1 MSKNPLAGPFKKGGD
16 PRNRRLSEETRK
28 RLDSLPKKGSP
39 TRSYKTHVDELKAL
53 GYVIPDRESYR
64 DMVGMLLVLEEEHLR
79 NFADNTLKPVWIRFI
94 AIDLLNPKKRTQI
107 MDTHRDWLFGKAAV
121 TQNVTVRAEK
131 NIFEAID
138 LDVQDAEEVEDE
150 QLPAASP
157 QLEAP
162 QPTQEAH
169 GLTPNPEKLY
179 DILNPPEEALT
190 PRLREETERKDEI
203 EAAKL
208 KNLVKARKK
217 MSEKRKKQKEA
228 EKKKLREKKEAL
240 EKKEQEMFQRE
251 MEGMAAKAANAARAA
266 KAAAPKPEEE
276 VEEFL
281 SDIFGE

>member
-16 PRNRRLSEETRK
+16 PRNKRLSEATLE
-28 RLDSLPKKGSP
+28 RLKNLPKKQNIG
-39 TRSYKTHVDELKAL
+39 RSYKTHVDELKSL
-53 GYVIPDRESYR
+53 GYVIPDRDSYR

-162 QPTQEAH
+162 EPGQEEH

-179 DILNPPEEALT
+179 DILNPPEEMLSTELRDAAAK
-190 PRLREETERKDEI
+190 REEA
-203 EAAKL
+203 EAQRLKGLAKG
-208 KNLVKARKK
+208 RKK
-217 MSEKRKKQKEA
+217 MADIRKKKAAE
-228 EKKKLREKKEAL
+228 EKKKLLEKKEAL
-240 EKKEQEMFQRE
+240 EKKEQELFQRE
-251 MEGMAAKAANAARAA
+251 IDGMVAKAANAARAA
-266 KAAAPKPEEE
+266 APPKPVEG